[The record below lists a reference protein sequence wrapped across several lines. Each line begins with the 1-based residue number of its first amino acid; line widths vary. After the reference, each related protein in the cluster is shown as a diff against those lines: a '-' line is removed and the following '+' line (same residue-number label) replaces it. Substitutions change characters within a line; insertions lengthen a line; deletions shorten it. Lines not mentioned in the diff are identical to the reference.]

1 MLVLKELQEKH
12 IIQYGE
18 FKLKS
23 GKISNVYIDL
33 RKVMS
38 FPSLHKQICHEIIN
52 KINLD
57 VDLIC
62 GTPYGAVSYSS
73 YISIFRNIPMIFLR
87 KEAKTHGTKKM
98 IEGNYELN
106 NRVILLEDVTT
117 TGSSVFNAIDVLE
130 QHGLK
135 VVQIITIIS
144 RHVNK
149 QLYYNNKPI
158 EYLYHIDDIENEK
171 LFNEKSLQ
179 TIISE
184 KKTKI
189 CLAADVYNMDEL
201 CNLIEKVGDD
211 ICILKL
217 HSDIIDDFYVNYK
230 KNVSTLIKLKHQYNF
245 KIWEDRKFADIGSV
259 MIRQISLLS
268 NWVDIVSIHPI
279 SGSLGI
285 ENIKNME
292 LIIIA
297 EMSTKEHLMNEE
309 YQKNAIQL
317 AENNNVLGVVSQ
329 HKVSDKLMHF
339 VPGIS
344 LKDTNDKHGQTYNSP
359 ENKDF
364 ADVFVIGRGI
374 YLASDPKEEIMKYKK
389 LL

>member
-1 MLVLKELQEKH
+1 MFVLKELQDKN
-12 IIQYGE
+12 IIQHGE

-23 GKISNVYIDL
+23 GKISNIYIDL

-38 FPSLHKQICHEIIN
+38 FPNLHKQICHEIIG
-52 KINLD
+52 KINHD

-62 GTPYGAVSYSS
+62 GTPYGAVSYAS

-87 KEAKTHGTKKM
+87 KEAKNHGTKKM

-106 NRVILLEDVTT
+106 NEVVLIEDVIT
-117 TGSSVFNAIDVLE
+117 TGSSVFEAINVLE

-135 VVQIITIIS
+135 VKQIITIIS
-144 RHVNK
+144 RHSNK
-149 QLYYNNKPI
+149 QLCYNDKPI
-158 EYLYHIDDIENEK
+158 EYLYHIDNIENEK
-171 LFNEKSLQ
+171 TLQ
-179 TIISE
+179 TIIRE
-184 KKTKI
+184 KNTKI
-189 CLAADVYNMDEL
+189 CLAADVTNMEDL
-201 CNLIEKVGDD
+201 CNLVEKVGDD

-230 KNVSTLIKLKHQYNF
+230 KNISTLLKLKNKYNF

-297 EMSTKEHLMNEE
+297 EMSTKDHLMNEE
-309 YQKNAIQL
+309 YQKNALKI
-317 AENNNVLGVVSQ
+317 AENNNVLGIVSQ
-329 HKVSDKLMHF
+329 HKLSNKLLHF

-344 LKDTNDKHGQTYNSP
+344 LSQSKDNHGQTYNSP

-364 ADVFVIGRGI
+364 ADVFVMGRSI
-374 YLASDPKEEIMKYKK
+374 YMAPNPKEEIMKYKK
-389 LL
+389 LFSII